1 MGVYCHNQN
10 IIYQGKQMGKGSNYI
25 FLIKICELFAYIL
38 HNLIYGL
45 HFSVN
50 YVVDTFLFLKRST
63 TLKGP
68 ALR

>member
-1 MGVYCHNQN
+1 
-10 IIYQGKQMGKGSNYI
+10 MGKGSNYI

-50 YVVDTFLFLKRST
+50 YVVDTFLFLKCST